1 VGEGWDEGQK
11 TLLKHRVLFDETA
24 IAARV
29 EQLAREI
36 SRDLPSLA
44 PLVIGILTGSF
55 IFVADLVRALSRF
68 NVQPQVAFMALSHYG
83 ATTEPSGLVR
93 IVKDV
98 TLDVTG
104 RPVLLVDD
112 ILDTGRSLS
121 LGRDRLAARGPIWL
135 RTCVLLDKP
144 SRRAVP
150 IKADYVGFDVPDVWV
165 IGYGLDAAGE
175 GRALPYVAALE
186 PEG

>member
-1 VGEGWDEGQK
+1 MRGNRVEHV
-11 TLLKHRVLFDETA
+11 LRHRILFDEPA
-24 IAARV
+24 IAARIA
-29 EQLAREI
+29 ELARSI
-36 SRDLPSLA
+36 ASDLPNRT
-44 PLVIGILTGSF
+44 PLIVGILTGSF
-55 IFVADLVRALSRF
+55 IFLADLVRALARL
-68 NVQPQVAFMALSHYG
+68 NVEPQIDFMAVSHYG
-83 ATTEPSGLVR
+83 AATEPSGLVR
-93 IVKDV
+93 IIKDV
-98 TLDVTG
+98 TLEVSG

-121 LGRDRLAARGPIWL
+121 LARDRLAAKGPIWL

-165 IGYGLDAAGE
+165 IGYGLDADGE

>member
-1 VGEGWDEGQK
+1 M
-11 TLLKHRVLFDETA
+11 A

-36 SRDLPSLA
+36 AKDLPVSD
-44 PLVIGILTGSF
+44 PLIIGLLTGSF
-55 IFVADLVRALSRF
+55 IFIADLVRALARLNVESRID
-68 NVQPQVAFMALSHYG
+68 FMAVSHYG
-83 ATTEPSGLVR
+83 SATESSGLVK

-98 TLDVTG
+98 TLDVSG
-104 RPVLLVDD
+104 QSVLLVDD

-121 LGRDRLAARGPIWL
+121 LARDRLAARSPMWL

-144 SRRAVP
+144 SRRVVP

-175 GRALPYVAALE
+175 GRALPYVGAVE

>member
-1 VGEGWDEGQK
+1 
-11 TLLKHRVLFDETA
+11 
-24 IAARV
+24 V

-36 SRDLPSLA
+36 SKDLPSPA
-44 PLVIGILTGSF
+44 PLIIGLLTGSF
-55 IFVADLVRALSRF
+55 IFVADLVRGLSRL
-68 NVQPQVAFMALSHYG
+68 NVQPQVDFMAVSHYG
-83 ATTEPSGLVR
+83 ATTESSGLVT
-93 IVKDV
+93 IGKDV
-98 TLDVTG
+98 TLDVSG
-104 RPVLLVDD
+104 QSVLLVDD

-121 LGRDRLAARGPIWL
+121 LGRDHLAARGPMWL

-150 IKADYVGFDVPDVWV
+150 IKADYVGFNVPDVWV

>member
-1 VGEGWDEGQK
+1 M
-11 TLLKHRVLFDETA
+11 A

-36 SRDLPSLA
+36 SKDLPSPA
-44 PLVIGILTGSF
+44 PLIIGLLTGSF
-55 IFVADLVRALSRF
+55 IFVADLVRGLSRL
-68 NVQPQVAFMALSHYG
+68 NVQPQVDFMAVSHYG
-83 ATTEPSGLVR
+83 ATTESSGLVT
-93 IVKDV
+93 IGKDV
-98 TLDVTG
+98 TLDVSG
-104 RPVLLVDD
+104 QSVLLVDD

-121 LGRDRLAARGPIWL
+121 LARDRLAARSPMWL

-144 SRRAVP
+144 SRRVVP
-150 IKADYVGFDVPDVWV
+150 IKADYVGFNVPDVWV

-175 GRALPYVAALE
+175 GRALPYVVALE

>member
-1 VGEGWDEGQK
+1 MRGNRVEHV
-11 TLLKHRVLFDETA
+11 LRHRILFDEAT

-29 EQLAREI
+29 EQLAVTV
-36 SRDLPSLA
+36 SKDLSDPAL
-44 PLVIGILTGSF
+44 LVIGILTGSF
-55 IFVADLVRALSRF
+55 IFVADLVRVLSRL
-68 NVQPQVAFMALSHYG
+68 NVEPQIDFMAVSHYG
-83 ATTEPSGLVR
+83 AGTQPSGLVKLE
-93 IVKDV
+93 KDT

-104 RPVLLVDD
+104 RAVLLVDD

-121 LGRDRLAARGPIWL
+121 LARDRLAARGPTWL

-144 SRRAVP
+144 SRREAP
-150 IKADYVGFDVPDVWV
+150 IKADYVGFEIPDVWV

-186 PEG
+186 SGR

>member
-1 VGEGWDEGQK
+1 M
-11 TLLKHRVLFDETA
+11 
-24 IAARV
+24 

-36 SRDLPSLA
+36 SKDLPSPA
-44 PLVIGILTGSF
+44 PLIIGLLTGSF
-55 IFVADLVRALSRF
+55 IFVADLVRGLSRL
-68 NVQPQVAFMALSHYG
+68 NVQPQVDFMAVSHYG
-83 ATTEPSGLVR
+83 ATTESSGLVT
-93 IVKDV
+93 IGKDV
-98 TLDVTG
+98 TLDVSG
-104 RPVLLVDD
+104 QSVLLVDD

-121 LGRDRLAARGPIWL
+121 LGRDHLAARGPMWL

-150 IKADYVGFDVPDVWV
+150 IKADYVGFNVPDVWV

>member
-1 VGEGWDEGQK
+1 M
-11 TLLKHRVLFDETA
+11 A

-36 SRDLPSLA
+36 SKDLPSPA
-44 PLVIGILTGSF
+44 PLIIGLLTGSF
-55 IFVADLVRALSRF
+55 IFVADLVRGLSRL
-68 NVQPQVAFMALSHYG
+68 NVQPQVDFMAVSHYG
-83 ATTEPSGLVR
+83 ATTESSGLVT
-93 IVKDV
+93 IGKDV
-98 TLDVTG
+98 TLDVSG
-104 RPVLLVDD
+104 QSVLLVDD

-121 LGRDRLAARGPIWL
+121 LGRDHLAARGPMWL

-150 IKADYVGFDVPDVWV
+150 IKADYVGFNVPDVWV

>member
-1 VGEGWDEGQK
+1 
-11 TLLKHRVLFDETA
+11 
-24 IAARV
+24 V

-36 SRDLPSLA
+36 SKDLPSPA
-44 PLVIGILTGSF
+44 PLIIGLLTGSF
-55 IFVADLVRALSRF
+55 IFVADLVRGLSRLS
-68 NVQPQVAFMALSHYG
+68 VQPQVDFMAVSHYG
-83 ATTEPSGLVR
+83 ATTESSGLVT
-93 IVKDV
+93 IGKDV
-98 TLDVTG
+98 TLDVSG
-104 RPVLLVDD
+104 QSVLLVDD

-121 LGRDRLAARGPIWL
+121 LGRDHLAARGPMWL

-150 IKADYVGFDVPDVWV
+150 IKADYVGFNVPDVWV

>member
-1 VGEGWDEGQK
+1 M
-11 TLLKHRVLFDETA
+11 
-24 IAARV
+24 

-36 SRDLPSLA
+36 SKDLPSPA
-44 PLVIGILTGSF
+44 PLIIGLLTGRF
-55 IFVADLVRALSRF
+55 IFVAALVRGLSRL
-68 NVQPQVAFMALSHYG
+68 NVQPQVDFMAVSHYG
-83 ATTEPSGLVR
+83 ATTESSGLVT
-93 IVKDV
+93 IGKDV
-98 TLDVTG
+98 TLDVSG
-104 RPVLLVDD
+104 QSVLLVDD

-121 LGRDRLAARGPIWL
+121 LGRDHLAARGPMWL

-150 IKADYVGFDVPDVWV
+150 IKADYVGFNVPDVWV

>member
-1 VGEGWDEGQK
+1 MRGR
-11 TLLKHRVLFDETA
+11 TLLKHRILFDEVT

-29 EQLAREI
+29 EHLAAAI
-36 SRDLPSLA
+36 SKDLPDPA
-44 PLVIGILTGSF
+44 PLVIGLLTGSF
-55 IFVADLVRALSRF
+55 IFLADLVRALARL
-68 NVQPQVAFMALSHYG
+68 NVEPRIDFMAVSHYG
-83 ATTEPSGLVR
+83 SATESSGQ
-93 IVKDV
+93 VKLYKDT
-98 TLDVTG
+98 TLDITA
-104 RPVLLVDD
+104 RAVLLVDD

-121 LGRDRLAARGPIWL
+121 LARDLVRARDPIWL

-150 IKADYVGFDVPDVWV
+150 INADYVGFEIPDVWV
-165 IGYGLDAAGE
+165 IGFGLDAAGE